1 VILPWDG
8 QVQCW
13 RFKDTLTQIFLN
25 DNNIQTLPQNIAILH
40 ALRELHLE
48 RNGLC
53 CLPYVMCQMTTLQV
67 LNLTDNSDMYD
78 PPYDIVTEQKLKGI
92 MKYLR
97 AMHMAPMLKSLVLQD
112 FEVGLLPCSALL
124 GAGSLVCSC
133 AQVWCS
139 AARAHKSCALVV
151 LCTSFVLWC
160 SC

>member
-1 VILPWDG
+1 MTQDCDN

-13 RFKDTLTQIFLN
+13 RFKDTLTQIFLS

-40 ALRELHLE
+40 ALREVHLE

-112 FEVGLLPCSALL
+112 FEVC
-124 GAGSLVCSC
+124 LV
-133 AQVWCS
+133 A
-139 AARAHKSCALVV
+139 
-151 LCTSFVLWC
+151 
-160 SC
+160 